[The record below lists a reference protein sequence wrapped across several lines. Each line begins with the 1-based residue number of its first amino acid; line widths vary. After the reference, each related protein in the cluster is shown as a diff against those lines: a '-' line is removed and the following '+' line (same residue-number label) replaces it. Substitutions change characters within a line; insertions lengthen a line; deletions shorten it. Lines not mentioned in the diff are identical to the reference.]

1 MCQNDSL
8 LIEEYRN
15 PLIEYSKS
23 FIFVQSANS
32 NPSTP
37 LSIQNMNNSSNN
49 SDSVDSI
56 FLQLLLYWTFLLN
69 DSKNLPF
76 IHIPYSHALNTIKC
90 IFLSSGNLSFFSYF
104 LE

>member
-1 MCQNDSL
+1 MCQNDSI

-23 FIFVQSANS
+23 FIFVQSANT

-37 LSIQNMNNSSNN
+37 LSIQNTNSNN
-49 SDSVDSI
+49 NTNSSDSVDSI
-56 FLQLLLYWTFLLN
+56 FIQLLLYWTFLLN
-69 DSKNLPF
+69 DSKNLSF

-90 IFLSSGNLSFFSYF
+90 IFLSSGNLFFFSV
-104 LE
+104 